1 MDAAGTDLSGALQP
15 PTAPE
20 PAPVEPASAD
30 DILVPIT
37 TRVVEHMG
45 VRLSSATQPHLNILG
60 IQSTSV
66 ASSLPSV
73 APPILRSVAAGGT
86 TAPESEGAAA
96 SESEYSEYKFSEI
109 DTMIDKAFKYKESN
123 NSLICDILAMYL
135 KGQKILYTEAKT
147 HCEQR
152 LNFLMLPAIFIT
164 ALCTILSLVL
174 KDISYGATIVSS
186 LNGINAFI
194 LALINYLK
202 LDARAEAHR
211 VSAYKFDKIQS
222 YVEFNAGKILFM
234 TSASDELGEIMKKVQ
249 HDVND
254 IKETNQFIL
263 PEKIRYS
270 YPNLHNTNIFTEV
283 KHIQYKEMRAT
294 NQLKNMYNDELA
306 VRARVEKAKREPD
319 STGPVKTDLDLLE
332 SIEFRKRI
340 QMDKIIRILDEYLDL
355 DKAFEEEMRLNRNI
369 QRGVQLCG
377 WLKM

>member
-1 MDAAGTDLSGALQP
+1 MSKNGETTLDSGVLIPSSVEEEEHTSIMAKVENTITYKSSESQTAA
-15 PTAPE
+15 PT
-20 PAPVEPASAD
+20 
-30 DILVPIT
+30 
-37 TRVVEHMG
+37 G
-45 VRLSSATQPHLNILG
+45 LNTISPSKNVL
-60 IQSTSV
+60 SV
-66 ASSLPSV
+66 AVTSDYD
-73 APPILRSVAAGGT
+73 
-86 TAPESEGAAA
+86 EG
-96 SESEYSEYKFSEI
+96 SEYKFSEI
-109 DTMIDKAFKYKESN
+109 DGMIDKAFKYKESN

-164 ALCTILSLVL
+164 AVCTILSLVL
-174 KDISYGATIVSS
+174 KDISFGPTIVSS

-234 TSASDELGEIMKKVQ
+234 TSASDELAEIMKKVQ

-263 PEKIRYS
+263 PEKIRYN
-270 YPNLHNTNIFTEV
+270 YPKLYGTNIFTEV

-294 NQLKNMYNDELA
+294 NHLKDMFNDELS
-306 VRARVEKAKREPD
+306 VKTRVEKTKHENRLVDAKD
-319 STGPVKTDLDLLE
+319 TLLLE
-332 SIEFRKRI
+332 NIECRKRI

-355 DKAFEEEMRLNRNI
+355 DKAFEDEMRTNRS
-369 QRGVQLCG
+369 RRLGFQLCG

>member
-1 MDAAGTDLSGALQP
+1 MDLSGVDHTVRVLDTGVITHLPNIVAETIGL
-15 PTAPE
+15 
-20 PAPVEPASAD
+20 AS
-30 DILVPIT
+30 VPDSDSVLT
-37 TRVVEHMG
+37 TI
-45 VRLSSATQPHLNILG
+45 S
-60 IQSTSV
+60 
-66 ASSLPSV
+66 
-73 APPILRSVAAGGT
+73 
-86 TAPESEGAAA
+86 PESDSGM
-96 SESEYSEYKFSEI
+96 SSEYSEYKFSEI
-109 DTMIDKAFKYKESN
+109 DGMIDKAFKYKESN

-174 KDISYGATIVSS
+174 KDISYGPTIVSS
-186 LNGINAFI
+186 LNGITAFI

-234 TSASDELGEIMKKVQ
+234 KSASDELGEIIKKVQ
-249 HDVND
+249 HDVSD

-263 PEKIRYS
+263 PENIRYS
-270 YPNLHNTNIFTEV
+270 YPKLHNTNIFTEV
-283 KHIQYKEMRAT
+283 KHIQYMEMRAT
-294 NQLKNMYNDELA
+294 NHLKDMFNDELA
-306 VRARVEKAKREPD
+306 VRTRVEKARSEKTD
-319 STGPVKTDLDLLE
+319 PVKSDQDLLDSLE
-332 SIEFRKRI
+332 CRKRI

-355 DKAFEEEMRLNRNI
+355 DKAFEEEMRMNRSKR
-369 QRGVQLCG
+369 RGFQLCG

>member
-1 MDAAGTDLSGALQP
+1 MDLSGGAVHTNIIVDGEVILGTTPEP
-15 PTAPE
+15 PTYQTL
-20 PAPVEPASAD
+20 STK
-30 DILVPIT
+30 T
-37 TRVVEHMG
+37 T
-45 VRLSSATQPHLNILG
+45 
-60 IQSTSV
+60 
-66 ASSLPSV
+66 SLCDVDCIGLP
-73 APPILRSVAAGGT
+73 
-86 TAPESEGAAA
+86 
-96 SESEYSEYKFSEI
+96 EYSEYKFSEV
-109 DTMIDKAFKYKESN
+109 DSMIDRAFKYKESN

-164 ALCTILSLVL
+164 AVCTILSLVL
-174 KDISYGATIVSS
+174 KDISYGPTIVSS
-186 LNGINAFI
+186 LNGVNAFI

-234 TSASDELGEIMKKVQ
+234 TSASDELAEIMKKVQ

-263 PEKIRYS
+263 PEKIRYN
-270 YPNLHNTNIFTEV
+270 YPNLYGTNIFTEV

-294 NQLKNMYNDELA
+294 NHLKDIFNDEMA
-306 VRARVEKAKREPD
+306 VKARIEKAKNENKAPTK
-319 STGPVKTDLDLLE
+319 SDLELLDA
-332 SIEFRKRI
+332 IICRKRI

-355 DKAFEEEMRLNRNI
+355 DTSFEDEMRLNRNK
-369 QRGVQLCG
+369 RHGLQLCG

>member
-1 MDAAGTDLSGALQP
+1 MDLSG
-15 PTAPE
+15 TI
-20 PAPVEPASAD
+20 VD
-30 DILVPIT
+30 TGVLVHTVPSDTKTNVI
-37 TRVVEHMG
+37 VVSEK
-45 VRLSSATQPHLNILG
+45 NE
-60 IQSTSV
+60 SV
-66 ASSLPSV
+66 
-73 APPILRSVAAGGT
+73 
-86 TAPESEGAAA
+86 SETVC
-96 SESEYSEYKFSEI
+96 ESEYKFSEI
-109 DTMIDKAFKYKESN
+109 DGMIDKAFKYKESN

-164 ALCTILSLVL
+164 AVCTILSLVL
-174 KDISYGATIVSS
+174 KDISYGPTIVSS

-234 TSASDELGEIMKKVQ
+234 TSASDELSEIMKKVQ

-263 PEKIRYS
+263 PEKIRYN
-270 YPNLHNTNIFTEV
+270 YPKLYGTNIFTEV

-294 NQLKNMYNDELA
+294 NHLKDMFNDEMALKTRID
-306 VRARVEKAKREPD
+306 RAKHENKVVNEAD
-319 STGPVKTDLDLLE
+319 IALLE
-332 SIEFRKRI
+332 SIESRKRI

-355 DKAFEEEMRLNRNI
+355 DKAFEDEMRNNRNRQNGI
-369 QRGVQLCG
+369 QLCG

>member
-1 MDAAGTDLSGALQP
+1 MATAVTDLSGV
-15 PTAPE
+15 T
-20 PAPVEPASAD
+20 
-30 DILVPIT
+30 
-37 TRVVEHMG
+37 
-45 VRLSSATQPHLNILG
+45 
-60 IQSTSV
+60 V
-66 ASSLPSV
+66 AVHNLFPLPSAIETAAV
-73 APPILRSVAAGGT
+73 VGSTIGEVDAGAGAGAGAGTGLRSDSILT
-86 TAPESEGAAA
+86 TTSPETDDGMS
-96 SESEYSEYKFSEI
+96 SEYSEYKFTEI
-109 DTMIDKAFKYKESN
+109 DGMIDRAFKYKESN

-152 LNFLMLPAIFIT
+152 LNYLMLPAIFIT

-174 KDISYGATIVSS
+174 KDFSYGATIVSS

-234 TSASDELGEIMKKVQ
+234 KSASDELGEIIKKVQ
-249 HDVND
+249 HDVSD

-263 PEKIRYS
+263 PENIRYS
-270 YPNLHNTNIFTEV
+270 YPKLHNTNIFTEV

-294 NQLKNMYNDELA
+294 NHLKDMFNDELA
-306 VRARVEKAKREPD
+306 VKTRIEKTKRED
-319 STGPVKTDLDLLE
+319 KEPVKADLDLLDMLE
-332 SIEFRKRI
+332 CRKRI

-355 DKAFEEEMRLNRNI
+355 DKAFEEEMRMNRINHGGI
-369 QRGVQLCG
+369 QLCG

>member
-1 MDAAGTDLSGALQP
+1 MGDLSGVATTVYVEDAGVTSLLTNTVVQTVGI
-15 PTAPE
+15 TA
-20 PAPVEPASAD
+20 AAAAAAAAAD
-30 DILVPIT
+30 TAATAVHRTDSLLT
-37 TRVVEHMG
+37 TV
-45 VRLSSATQPHLNILG
+45 T
-60 IQSTSV
+60 
-66 ASSLPSV
+66 
-73 APPILRSVAAGGT
+73 
-86 TAPESEGAAA
+86 PESDE
-96 SESEYSEYKFSEI
+96 SMSSEYSEYKFSEV
-109 DTMIDKAFKYKESN
+109 DALIDKAFKYKESN

-174 KDISYGATIVSS
+174 KDISYGPTIVSS
-186 LNGINAFI
+186 LNGVNAFI

-234 TSASDELGEIMKKVQ
+234 KSASDELGEIIKKVQ
-249 HDVND
+249 LDVSD

-263 PEKIRYS
+263 PENIRYS
-270 YPNLHNTNIFTEV
+270 YPKLHNTNIFTEV

-294 NQLKNMYNDELA
+294 NHLKDMFNDELA
-306 VRARVEKAKREPD
+306 VRARIEKARRE
-319 STGPVKTDLDLLE
+319 KTEPATADNNLLDALE
-332 SIEFRKRI
+332 CRKRI

-355 DKAFEEEMRLNRNI
+355 DKAFEEEMKINRVK
-369 QRGVQLCG
+369 RGGIQLCG

>member
-1 MDAAGTDLSGALQP
+1 VCSFFPGVARRVSIFHLYVNLVNMDLSGALVD
-15 PTAPE
+15 AG
-20 PAPVEPASAD
+20 VIISNSAATD
-30 DILVPIT
+30 TKANVI
-37 TRVVEHMG
+37 VVSEKE
-45 VRLSSATQPHLNILG
+45 
-60 IQSTSV
+60 SV
-66 ASSLPSV
+66 
-73 APPILRSVAAGGT
+73 
-86 TAPESEGAAA
+86 SETVC
-96 SESEYSEYKFSEI
+96 ESEYKFSEI
-109 DTMIDKAFKYKESN
+109 DGMIDKAFKYKESN

-164 ALCTILSLVL
+164 AVCTILSLVL
-174 KDISYGATIVSS
+174 KDISYGPTIVSS

-234 TSASDELGEIMKKVQ
+234 TSASDELAEIMKKVQ

-263 PEKIRYS
+263 PEKIRYN
-270 YPNLHNTNIFTEV
+270 YPKLYGTNIFTEV

-294 NQLKNMYNDELA
+294 NHLKDMFNDEMA
-306 VRARVEKAKREPD
+306 
-319 STGPVKTDLDLLE
+319 VKTRIDRAKHENNAVNTADISLLE
-332 SIEFRKRI
+332 NIECRKRI

-355 DKAFEEEMRLNRNI
+355 DKAFEDEMRNNRNRRNGI
-369 QRGVQLCG
+369 QLCG

>member
-1 MDAAGTDLSGALQP
+1 MDLSGVDHTVRVLDAGVISHLP
-15 PTAPE
+15 IIVAESTGLTEAPR
-20 PAPVEPASAD
+20 PDS
-30 DILVPIT
+30 ILT
-37 TRVVEHMG
+37 T
-45 VRLSSATQPHLNILG
+45 
-60 IQSTSV
+60 
-66 ASSLPSV
+66 LP
-73 APPILRSVAAGGT
+73 
-86 TAPESEGAAA
+86 PESDDGM
-96 SESEYSEYKFSEI
+96 SSEYSEYKFSEI
-109 DTMIDKAFKYKESN
+109 DSMIDKAFKYKESN

-174 KDISYGATIVSS
+174 KDISFGPTIVSS
-186 LNGINAFI
+186 LNGITAFI

-234 TSASDELGEIMKKVQ
+234 KSASDELGEIIKKVQ
-249 HDVND
+249 HDVSD

-263 PEKIRYS
+263 PENIRYS
-270 YPNLHNTNIFTEV
+270 YPKLHNTNIFTEV

-294 NQLKNMYNDELA
+294 NHLKDMFNDELA
-306 VRARVEKAKREPD
+306 VRTRVEKARGEKTD
-319 STGPVKTDLDLLE
+319 PVKSDMDLLDLLE
-332 SIEFRKRI
+332 CRKRI

-355 DKAFEEEMRLNRNI
+355 DKAFEEEMRVNRTKRI
-369 QRGVQLCG
+369 GFQLCG

>member
-1 MDAAGTDLSGALQP
+1 MATDAAETDLSGVAVAVR
-15 PTAPE
+15 PTFVMDAG
-20 PAPVEPASAD
+20 V
-30 DILVPIT
+30 VT
-37 TRVVEHMG
+37 TGAGEVGAVG
-45 VRLSSATQPHLNILG
+45 AGTG
-60 IQSTSV
+60 
-66 ASSLPSV
+66 
-73 APPILRSVAAGGT
+73 LRSDSILT
-86 TAPESEGAAA
+86 TTSPESDDGV
-96 SESEYSEYKFSEI
+96 SSEYSEYKFSEI
-109 DTMIDKAFKYKESN
+109 DGMIDKAFKYKESN

-164 ALCTILSLVL
+164 AVCTILSLVL
-174 KDISYGATIVSS
+174 KDISYGPTIVSS
-186 LNGINAFI
+186 LNGVNAFI

-234 TSASDELGEIMKKVQ
+234 KSASDELGEIIKKVQ
-249 HDVND
+249 LDVSD

-263 PEKIRYS
+263 PENIRYS
-270 YPNLHNTNIFTEV
+270 YPKLHNTNIFTEV

-294 NQLKNMYNDELA
+294 NHLKDMFNDELA
-306 VRARVEKAKREPD
+306 VKARIEKAKRDDKEPLRA
-319 STGPVKTDLDLLE
+319 DLDLLDALE
-332 SIEFRKRI
+332 CRKRI

-355 DKAFEEEMRLNRNI
+355 DKAFEEEMRMNRTKRGGI
-369 QRGVQLCG
+369 QFCG

>member
-1 MDAAGTDLSGALQP
+1 MASGAAEVDLSGVTVAVHP
-15 PTAPE
+15 PTAE
-20 PAPVEPASAD
+20 SASIGAGD
-30 DILVPIT
+30 A
-37 TRVVEHMG
+37 G
-45 VRLSSATQPHLNILG
+45 AG
-60 IQSTSV
+60 
-66 ASSLPSV
+66 AG
-73 APPILRSVAAGGT
+73 AGLRSDSILT
-86 TAPESEGAAA
+86 TTSPESDDGDGM
-96 SESEYSEYKFSEI
+96 SSEYSEYKFSEI
-109 DTMIDKAFKYKESN
+109 DGMIDKAFKYKESN

-174 KDISYGATIVSS
+174 KDISYGPTIVSS
-186 LNGINAFI
+186 LNGVNAFI

-234 TSASDELGEIMKKVQ
+234 KSASDELGEIIKKVQ
-249 HDVND
+249 LDVSD

-263 PEKIRYS
+263 PENIRYS
-270 YPNLHNTNIFTEV
+270 YPKLHNTNIFTEV

-294 NQLKNMYNDELA
+294 NHLKDMFNDELA
-306 VRARVEKAKREPD
+306 VKVRIEKAKRDDKEPL
-319 STGPVKTDLDLLE
+319 KADLDLLDALE
-332 SIEFRKRI
+332 CRKRI

-355 DKAFEEEMRLNRNI
+355 DKAFEEEMRMNRAKRN
-369 QRGVQLCG
+369 GVQLCG